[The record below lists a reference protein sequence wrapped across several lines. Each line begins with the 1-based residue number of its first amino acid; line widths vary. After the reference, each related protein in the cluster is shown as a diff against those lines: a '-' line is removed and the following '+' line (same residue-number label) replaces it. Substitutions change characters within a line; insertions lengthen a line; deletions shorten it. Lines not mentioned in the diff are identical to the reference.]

1 MFCSHVGS
9 VYGVRQSSPA
19 ALRDC
24 ELGCGKGHLHPGRV
38 SLPRHTAVEIDIMH
52 FGGVI
57 MGLDTQS
64 TNPIDY
70 GSNIIIMQIR
80 RE

>member
-1 MFCSHVGS
+1 MS
-9 VYGVRQSSPA
+9 RQ
-19 ALRDC
+19 LHYR
-24 ELGCGKGHLHPGRV
+24 ELDNINKK
-38 SLPRHTAVEIDIMH
+38 HTAVEIDIMH